1 MKPIIIGICGPSGS
15 GKSTVARALS
25 EELNCDVFCADRY
38 FKSELPKMIS
48 PDDGNEYPDWNSL
61 ESINYQALADD
72 VMAYVEKSDKKH
84 LIVEGSLIFAVE
96 LINSIL
102 DLRIFVTATPE
113 TCIYRR
119 IVRNITLMGQ
129 SAEYIGS
136 YYLKCARHREAQFCL
151 PNISKADIVID
162 NDVSFENDLKAAVE
176 RINLL

>member
-1 MKPIIIGICGPSGS
+1 MKPIIIGLCGPSGS
-15 GKSTVARALS
+15 GKSTIARALS

-61 ESINYQALADD
+61 ESINYEALAND
-72 VMAYVEKSDKKH
+72 VKAYVEKSDKKYV
-84 LIVEGSLIFAVE
+84 IVEGSLIFAIE
-96 LINSIL
+96 LIDSML
-102 DLRIFVTATPE
+102 DFRLFVTAKPE

-151 PNISKADIVID
+151 PNISKADVVID
-162 NDVSFENDLKAAVE
+162 NDVSFENDLKTAVE